1 MYTQNIKALRVSRDL
16 RQEDLAKILG
26 ISLNSYNNKENG
38 KRDFS
43 LKEAKSL
50 AELFGYSIEEI
61 FFKDCV
67 FKMNTKKFS

>member
-1 MYTQNIKALRVSRDL
+1 MYTQNIKALRVSNNL
-16 RQEDLAKILG
+16 KQEDLAKFLG

-43 LKEAKSL
+43 LKEANSL

-61 FFKDCV
+61 FFKKSV
-67 FKMNTKKFS
+67 FKLNTEKFY